1 MLKYSKKFNI
11 CWLIFTIS
19 CFNPLFGP
27 PDLSFFD
34 RLSSI
39 VRLSVCLSVN
49 FSHFH
54 PLQKHQANFNQT
66 WHKAFLRER
75 DSNLF
80 KSRATTFLKVHVC
93 HSSTF
98 QTMSVRSVYIKI
110 INYSGSILAKLN
122 NTMKKKTKKKPRT
135 CNEKTALLFKQ
146 KQYIQGITFCVER
159 IFRSKSLKS
168 SIFVNLTSWNCV

>member
-1 MLKYSKKFNI
+1 MFKYSKKFNI

-27 PDLSFFD
+27 PDLKAQVSFFD

-39 VRLSVCLSVN
+39 VRLSVCPSVN

-66 WHKAFLRER
+66 WHKAFLREG

-122 NTMKKKTKKKPRT
+122 NTMKKKQKQNKKQKKPPEHAMKKPLSYSNR
-135 CNEKTALLFKQ
+135 NNIYKGLLFVVKGSFAV
-146 KQYIQGITFCVER
+146 KV
-159 IFRSKSLKS
+159 
-168 SIFVNLTSWNCV
+168 